1 MVLSKTEFLHSQER
15 DLTQLAEDT
24 YKRTPIKTF
33 MCNHVTLQMAKN
45 QTFKINAKL
54 KIDSSILLLTLF
66 NVVPLYFSFH

>member
-24 YKRTPIKTF
+24 YNRTPMKTF

-54 KIDSSILLLTLF
+54 QIGSSILLLTLF